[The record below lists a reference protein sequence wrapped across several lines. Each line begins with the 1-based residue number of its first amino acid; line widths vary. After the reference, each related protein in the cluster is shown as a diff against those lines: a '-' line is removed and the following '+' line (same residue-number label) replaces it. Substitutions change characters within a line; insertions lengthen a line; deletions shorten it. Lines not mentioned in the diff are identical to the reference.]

1 MPECKVLVFSWAE
14 EYGFHFLD
22 IFQILTMNTYY
33 SDGETSSFLSPFLLP
48 FPFPLSLPPSFPLPS
63 LPSSLFLSSFSPF
76 PPPSLPPSPT
86 SPLSPSFLPLPS
98 VPSSLPPQ
106 SLSPSL
112 SSFNLGP
119 FSALLPQFPVLVPSP
134 LASCS
139 EWPAWP
145 VPATAEDHVP
155 HLEFSDLIQSAC
167 THCLLP
173 GGLGRV
179 GRGPKAKIRILRSFR
194 LWF

>member
-1 MPECKVLVFSWAE
+1 MPECKVRVFSWAE

-22 IFQILTMNTYY
+22 IVQILTMNTYY

-48 FPFPLSLPPSFPLPS
+48 FPFPLSLPPSPLPLS
-63 LPSSLFLSSFSPF
+63 LP
-76 PPPSLPPSPT
+76 
-86 SPLSPSFLPLPS
+86 
-98 VPSSLPPQ
+98 
-106 SLSPSL
+106 PSL

-155 HLEFSDLIQSAC
+155 HLEFSDVIQAAC
-167 THCLLP
+167 KYCLLP